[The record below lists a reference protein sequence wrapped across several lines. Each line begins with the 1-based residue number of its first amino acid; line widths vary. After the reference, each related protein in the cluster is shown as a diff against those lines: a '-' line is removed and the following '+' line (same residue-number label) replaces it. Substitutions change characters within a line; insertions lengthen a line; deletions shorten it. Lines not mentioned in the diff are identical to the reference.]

1 MLPSLDSLLKTANTQ
16 SIFDI
21 PLEDNRQRLLSF
33 PIGKYGNSVI
43 ALEQI
48 TEILRVN
55 LDEILGVPEIPS
67 SVLGAY
73 NWRGEMLWLID
84 LEHMIG
90 SASLYEQVPL
100 SKQPIAIVIQLD
112 NYCFGIVV
120 KSVNEVE
127 LHDTTQIIPAKPG
140 SFSTQ
145 LLPFITGYLPNGSTV
160 FNPKAVVQFYV

>member
-48 TEILRVN
+48 TEILRVH

>member
-16 SIFDI
+16 SLFDI

-43 ALEQI
+43 PLEQI

-90 SASLYEQVPL
+90 GTSLYEQVPL
-100 SKQPIAIVIQLD
+100 LQQPIAIVIQLD

-127 LHDTTQIIPAKPG
+127 LHDTTQILPAKPG

-160 FNPKAVVQFYV
+160 FNSKAVVQFYV

>member
-1 MLPSLDSLLKTANTQ
+1 MLPSLDSLLKISNTQ